1 MGTVTVRDVEAKLR
15 QWQSGELSASSL
27 HAWAEKTYGVE
38 AWEPESE
45 AVNEVLA
52 QLDMMDMNLLTL
64 EDVPVLVKALRSK
77 DYVRVLDGHFAAVD
91 IESRKAALAND
102 PMYAPFCK

>member
-1 MGTVTVRDVEAKLR
+1 LR
-15 QWQSGELSASSL
+15 RWQSGELSASSL
-27 HAWAEKTYGVE
+27 HAWAEQTYGVD

-52 QLDMMDMNLLTL
+52 RLDMMDMILLTP

-77 DYVRVLDGHFAAVD
+77 DFIRVLDGHFAEID
-91 IESRKAALAND
+91 IDSRKAALAND